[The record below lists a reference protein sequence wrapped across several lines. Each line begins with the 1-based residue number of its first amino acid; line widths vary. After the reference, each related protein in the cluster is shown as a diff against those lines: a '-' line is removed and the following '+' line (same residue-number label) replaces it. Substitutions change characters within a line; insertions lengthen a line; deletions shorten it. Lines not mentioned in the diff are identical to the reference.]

1 MIITATAI
9 DTPTTSARQATP
21 PTHRVTWSVCKGR
34 STKGQRK
41 KQACKKKTDV
51 GAKES
56 KQKGQ
61 KLPEKKVPA
70 QRTFVEEIT
79 NLASNIV
86 RLGGGK
92 PSSYGKDNHSAK
104 CCQST
109 KRNRTHGV
117 REEYEESSSDA
128 GDINEES
135 SSESDYID
143 CVTSTPDSI
152 STVEHRESAQEIYAE
167 MILKGKAIR
176 FQVDSEATVN
186 VLPAKYVGHEI
197 YPTKKFLQMWNRS
210 ELKHEGVTRVKIR
223 NPRNDKKYSVS
234 SSL

>member
-1 MIITATAI
+1 MWARRNQNRKARSCQKRRCQHNVLLWRKSPIWPATL
-9 DTPTTSARQATP
+9 S
-21 PTHRVTWSVCKGR
+21 G
-34 STKGQRK
+34 
-41 KQACKKKTDV
+41 
-51 GAKES
+51 
-56 KQKGQ
+56 
-61 KLPEKKVPA
+61 
-70 QRTFVEEIT
+70 
-79 NLASNIV
+79 
-86 RLGGGK
+86 LGGGK

>member
-1 MIITATAI
+1 MTLQRHLQDKQHLKHTE
-9 DTPTTSARQATP
+9 SLGQSVKEEVR
-21 PTHRVTWSVCKGR
+21 RVKEKSKRV
-34 STKGQRK
+34 
-41 KQACKKKTDV
+41 KKKTDV

-186 VLPAKYVGHEI
+186 VLPAKYVGHEEI